1 MFAPGLMVTTLAV
14 TVSRLMAVLAM
25 TTLAVTAARFM
36 SVATMPLT
44 ALTMSVLAI
53 AMALIA
59 IVVVLPIVAMTVIC
73 KGAEREGGDY
83 RHDGVMIVMGACR
96 NTCQRQHKQAGCGHH
111 LQFVYALL
119 NHWYLRHCLV
129 MAQL

>member
-25 TTLAVTAARFM
+25 TALAVTVARLM
-36 SVATMPLT
+36 SVVTMVMAVP
-44 ALTMSVLAI
+44 AISVLTI
-53 AMALIA
+53 AMTLIA

-73 KGAEREGGDY
+73 EGAEREGGDY
-83 RHDGVMIVMGACR
+83 RHDDVMIVMGVCR
-96 NTCQRQHKQAGCGHH
+96 STCQRQQTGCGHH
-111 LQFVYALL
+111 FQFVYALL
-119 NHWYLRHCLV
+119 NHCYLLHCLV

>member
-25 TTLAVTAARFM
+25 ATLAVTVARLM
-36 SVATMPLT
+36 SVVTIAMPV
-44 ALTMSVLAI
+44 LTMSVPTI
-53 AMALIA
+53 AMTLIA
-59 IVVVLPIVAMTVIC
+59 IVVVLPIVTMTVIC
-73 KGAEREGGDY
+73 KGAEREGGH
-83 RHDGVMIVMGACR
+83 RHDDVMILMGACR
-96 NTCQRQHKQAGCGHH
+96 SACQHQHKQAARGHH

-119 NHWYLRHCLV
+119 NHWYLRNCLV